1 MGSAAFQQLKTQIEK
16 QGKLTT
22 QEIEATITAHGALSE
37 DERIWIES
45 ERFRLERE
53 AQETVTMEQYL
64 EALKVLDTAAEG
76 SPEFVKAEALV
87 AKYEKGM

>member
-1 MGSAAFQQLKTQIEK
+1 MSSAFEQLKSLLESQKKLSTVEIEK
-16 QGKLTT
+16 V
-22 QEIEATITAHGALSE
+22 TAEHGVLSE
-37 DERIWIES
+37 EERIWLES

-76 SPEFVKAEALV
+76 SPEYQKADDLV
-87 AKYEKGM
+87 TKYEKGH